1 MTSNIVKNWFRG
13 RFKELAPQLQNLHI
27 DGGKLS
33 GDIEVRYGEGIAGI
47 LGKRLAKKLNIPE
60 TGTHQLIVNISHH
73 KDGLHWDRIFN
84 DTKEMKSTFEPIGNI
99 EDGFWIEKTGPL
111 NIKLTVDIK
120 EGGWHW
126 RCLSFS
132 FWGIPLPAKLFPES
146 EAYKKIENEQY
157 RFYVGFK
164 LWFFGEL
171 LSYGGLLNLEK
182 NK

>member
-1 MTSNIVKNWFRG
+1 MSNEIVKNWFDNE
-13 RFKELAPQLQNLHI
+13 FQKLAQQLQELHI
-27 DGGKLS
+27 HGGKLS
-33 GDIEVRYGEGIAGI
+33 GDVNVSYGNGFAGI
-47 LGKRLAKKLNIPE
+47 IGKRLAKKLGIPDA
-60 TGTHQLIVNISHH
+60 GIHQLTVNISHH
-73 KDGLHWDRIFN
+73 KNGLQWDRIFN
-84 DTKEMKSTFEPIGNI
+84 GTKEMKSTFEPIGNI
-99 EDGFWIEKTGPL
+99 NNGFWIEKTGPL

-182 NK
+182 NE